1 MRCHFGSHPAALRQ
15 LVFRFAELTERED
28 EVASINR
35 DTIES
40 DLKQTREL
48 VGGGSVEHVNQPV
61 VEAALRGRL
70 LVHEGIEK
78 AERIPSSTTCSR
90 IARWLL
96 RMGAF

>member
-61 VEAALRGRL
+61 V
-70 LVHEGIEK
+70 
-78 AERIPSSTTCSR
+78 
-90 IARWLL
+90 
-96 RMGAF
+96 